1 MLYGF
6 SRDQAVP
13 FWRIWTHVDAHSGV
27 PVNAGLQARSG
38 HSSHNSWHTMRIM
51 QMHENLRASGKNR
64 KCISATSVFA
74 SQMDNNLL
82 TAIISWPYRGF

>member
-27 PVNAGLQARSG
+27 PVNAGLQARPRQT
-38 HSSHNSWHTMRIM
+38 SHNSWSAGLVTMRIM
-51 QMHENLRASGKNR
+51 HIHQTLQASGKNR
-64 KCISATSVFA
+64 KRILATPAFA
-74 SQMDNNLL
+74 SQCC
-82 TAIISWPYRGF
+82 T